1 MSVDTT
7 NKSTFEN
14 GFGTSRS
21 GTSFASI
28 CWTGPTCR
36 GSHPDIQILTSY
48 DVHRLCD
55 KIFGVFCVDPRP
67 YTPKGCVDVSEQ
79 NLNLTSRIFRENP
92 MSNVNNSFVNYY
104 YRQ

>member
-7 NKSTFEN
+7 NKSTFYN

-21 GTSFASI
+21 GASFASI
-28 CWTGPTCR
+28 SWTGPTR
-36 GSHPDIQILTSY
+36 WGSRTDIQTLTSY
-48 DVHRLCD
+48 YVNRLRN

-92 MSNVNNSFVNYY
+92 MSNV
-104 YRQ
+104 